1 MLDLQL
7 QLVKISS
14 NNLPS
19 TQPDEEFIYVNGF
32 KIRSGKLNE
41 HTDQLEDEDIRE
53 FDYSIPAMSMMVVE
67 KYYDPRIN
75 VSSTKKIK
83 ITLRLISILH

>member
-7 QLVKISS
+7 QLIKISS

-41 HTDQLEDEDIRE
+41 HSDLLEDEDIRE
-53 FDYSIPAMSMMVVE
+53 FEYSISAMSMMVVE

-75 VSSTKKIK
+75 VNLKENIIHFNKF
-83 ITLRLISILH
+83 LLI